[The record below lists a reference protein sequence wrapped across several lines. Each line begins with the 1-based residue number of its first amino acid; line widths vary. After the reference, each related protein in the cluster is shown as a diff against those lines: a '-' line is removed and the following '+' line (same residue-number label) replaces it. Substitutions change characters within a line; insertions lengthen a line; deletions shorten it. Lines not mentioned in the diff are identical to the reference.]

1 MGRYFKRLSQIL
13 VISFILLYSLIW
25 LLSPVIIR
33 YALNTYGL
41 PKPLLLTSASSIRY
55 NPFTAHLTISH
66 LEVKTNEQSSVLR
79 LQSLNA
85 ELHLHQLLF
94 DKIYVA
100 EFTVNGLFIPVT
112 VNESSLNVAGVELRS
127 ENSTALATEAETKT
141 EQAGTNFPY
150 QVIIPQFTLTD
161 AHIELLHFSQK
172 HNIQLDSFSLQNILL
187 TQNEQEIK
195 LNLVSHLNGARVEV
209 ALDGRLLKQQGQISI
224 DLNAKNIALNSAN
237 NFLPRSISVF
247 DGKVSYASKM
257 DIVISD
263 EQTSVKAS
271 DLIAS
276 VDDLHVEQN
285 NIAIA
290 IKRQKIQAKDLA
302 VLLQPNKPI
311 NVDVMLNYVIEEL
324 AVKSKESKALLAEIS
339 NLSANNIALQFQQNM
354 TKVTI
359 EKVQVANSEFSKNS
373 QQNLP
378 ALASFNHLSV
388 NNIEYTPELIA
399 VNNITLSGL
408 VANVL
413 LDKEKKLATLVA
425 SANNDDKKTPDTEQE
440 NNTADNKLV
449 RQERVV
455 DETNKPVKPIFRL
468 GQFSLLDGAQIDF
481 KDSSVTPYYE
491 RNVNITH
498 LLLSDVD
505 SGKPEQ
511 GVVLDM
517 QGKSDKY
524 ASFDLKGRG
533 LPFAPQQK
541 FTLDAVV
548 KEVSLPGISSYIKDA
563 LQYEIESGQL
573 DIKLKTALTG
583 NQLNGDIDLLLRG
596 IEFTSADDH
605 ERGVIKE
612 QFSVPFNVA
621 LGMLKDSDG
630 NVALSLPLTGDTR
643 SPSFGLSGL
652 LTLLVK
658 QATMSAAKDYLIT
671 TFVPYASVMKVAMA
685 AGEFALKLRINDLN
699 YLASATELNTEQL
712 EFSRQMSVMLGDR
725 DKVNVK
731 LCAIATASDIE
742 LTDASQAHQ
751 PENIARLNI
760 LSQQRVEVFKA
771 HMVEQLKVPSARLLF
786 CTPQIDT
793 SNGAKPRIK
802 FVI

>member
-13 VISFILLYSLIW
+13 VITFILLYALTW
-25 LLSPVIIR
+25 LLSPIIIR

-41 PKPLLLTSASSIRY
+41 PKPLLLTAASSIRY

-66 LEVKTNEQSSVLR
+66 LEVKTNQQSSALK

-112 VNESSLNVAGVELRS
+112 VNESSLNVAGIELGS
-127 ENSTALATEAETKT
+127 ENSLPLATEAET
-141 EQAGTNFPY
+141 EQASTDFPY
-150 QVIIPQFTLTD
+150 QVIIPEFTLTD
-161 AHIELLHFSQK
+161 AHIELLHFSQT

-187 TQNEQEIK
+187 AQNEQEIT
-195 LNLVSHLNGARVEV
+195 LNLVSHLNGALIEV

-224 DLNAKNIALNSAN
+224 DLNAKKIALSSAKT
-237 NFLPRSISVF
+237 FLPSSITAL

-257 DIVISD
+257 DIVISN
-263 EQTSVKAS
+263 EQTSVNTS

-290 IKRQKIQAKDLA
+290 IKRQKIQMQDLV

-311 NVDVMLNYVIEEL
+311 NIDVMLNYVIEGL
-324 AVKSKESKALLAEIS
+324 AAKSKESNAILAEIE
-339 NLSANNIALQFQQNM
+339 NLSVNNIALQYQQNIA
-354 TKVTI
+354 KVTI
-359 EKVQVANSEFSKNS
+359 ENVQVANSQFSKNIK
-373 QQNLP
+373 QNMP
-378 ALASFNHLSV
+378 ALVAFNSLSV
-388 NNIEYTPELIA
+388 NNIKYTPELIA
-399 VNNITLSGL
+399 VNNMTLSGL

-413 LDKEKKLATLVA
+413 LDKEKQLATLVA
-425 SANNDDKKTPDTEQE
+425 LANNEDKKTFGTEQE
-440 NNTADNKLV
+440 SKTADNELV
-449 RQERVV
+449 RQALVV
-455 DETNKPVKPIFRL
+455 DETNKPLKPIFRL
-468 GQFSLLDGAQIDF
+468 SQFSLLDGAQIDF
-481 KDSSVTPYYE
+481 KDTSVTPYYE
-491 RNVNITH
+491 RKVKITN

-511 GVVLDM
+511 EVVLNI

-548 KEVSLPGISSYIKDA
+548 KEVSLPGISSYIKEA

-573 DIKLKTALTG
+573 DITLKAALTG
-583 NQLNGDIDLLLRG
+583 KQLNGDIDLLLRG
-596 IEFTSADDH
+596 IEFTSADDY

-621 LGMLKDSDG
+621 LDMLKDSDG
-630 NVALSLPLTGDTR
+630 NVVLSLPLSGDTS

-685 AGEFALKLRINDLN
+685 AGEFTLKLRINDLN
-699 YLASATELNTEQL
+699 YPVSVTELNTEQL
-712 EFSRQMSVMLGDR
+712 EFSRQMSVMLADK

-731 LCAIATASDIE
+731 LCAVATSSDIG
-742 LTDASQAHQ
+742 LTDASQTHQ

-760 LSQQRVEVFKA
+760 LSQQRVEIFKA
-771 HMVEQLKVPSARLLF
+771 HMVEQLKVSSARLLF

-793 SNGAKPRIK
+793 SNGSKPRIK